1 MQYSFSYYFI
11 MFCVIIISYGLQA
24 SKNPHSKFIIAEDSI
39 VNDAQ
44 NSMTWFMNQLWPTKI
59 DLNRIIKTE

>member
-44 NSMTWFMNQLWPTKI
+44 NSMT
-59 DLNRIIKTE
+59 